1 MQTIAPSVPFPV
13 FKSGGEPGTI
23 DETFIL
29 MSTKARNKPDGSP
42 CTWLKKSLALCKFV
56 FIPQAG
62 ESDWVYVLES
72 VDVFNKLLVGAGLD
86 DLADKDDT
94 RLRTLIHG
102 QRNGYWR
109 QYPK

>member
-1 MQTIAPSVPFPV
+1 MNEE
-13 FKSGGEPGTI
+13 GGV
-23 DETFIL
+23 
-29 MSTKARNKPDGSP
+29 NNPDNFEDVI
-42 CTWLKKSLALCKFV
+42 CTCPLF
-56 FIPQAG
+56 PQAG

-72 VDVFNKLLVGAGLD
+72 VDAFNKLLVGAGLD